1 MRNFILLVAVAIT
14 FLMVGI
20 TQCRADQC
28 HVEMR
33 LDPYGHPYYVQVCT
47 R

>member
-1 MRNFILLVAVAIT
+1 MKKVILAVTLVLGSIG
-14 FLMVGI
+14 MSY
-20 TQCRADQC
+20 ADQC

>member
-1 MRNFILLVAVAIT
+1 MKKLIAIVVLLFAGVA
-14 FLMVGI
+14 M
-20 TQCRADQC
+20 ADQC